1 MNTTKHTEI
10 THIILLLSL
19 LLSLSAQ
26 DMLAQSRSDSTVR
39 RKDPLYLQ
47 LFVGI
52 NKSANEHLPWT
63 EFSGYPW
70 SNGVFVA
77 LGHELSP
84 LWGWRAALRI
94 NHNKSRNVPECETKD
109 VWGWNSTALFADAT
123 FDITDVLLRGTRGK
137 QADNTQQQKSRYRR
151 FNLKAFAGI
160 GATYTWSFDQVP
172 LSYTEPYSRSS
183 RLVPALRAGLTATY
197 LVAPHWRVGAELSQT
212 VYGDH
217 FNGVAADAPLDT
229 RSNVKVGLTYLFF
242 NKKRNAK
249 PVVRLNRLKECPPLP
264 LIMPD
269 AEQDKLRRIQGRA
282 FLDFPVNE
290 TVIYPDYRRNPQEL
304 ARIHKSVDS
313 AMFDKSV
320 VITRIS
326 LHGYASPESPYSNN
340 TRLAKGRTEAL
351 KSYLERNYDLEPQI
365 FLTEYTPEDWGNLK
379 GFLINTDKRKVKGD
393 YWYENKE
400 YVETPEAPEVVMSHR
415 SELLKVIN
423 RQMDPDAKEELLK
436 KVGGGQP
443 YQWLLQNVYPGLRH
457 TDYVI
462 EYRIK
467 PFSVEKGRKL
477 IYTHPE
483 AMSLEEMYKV
493 AMSYDEG
500 TDEWNDALMIAVR
513 QYPDDETAN
522 LNAACASLM
531 TKRLGDAKKYIDK
544 AGNTSEAKY
553 VSNVLKAME
562 GSANWKIEHK
572 RVVIYD

>member
-1 MNTTKHTEI
+1 
-10 THIILLLSL
+10 
-19 LLSLSAQ
+19 
-26 DMLAQSRSDSTVR
+26 
-39 RKDPLYLQ
+39 
-47 LFVGI
+47 
-52 NKSANEHLPWT
+52 
-63 EFSGYPW
+63 
-70 SNGVFVA
+70 
-77 LGHELSP
+77 
-84 LWGWRAALRI
+84 
-94 NHNKSRNVPECETKD
+94 
-109 VWGWNSTALFADAT
+109 
-123 FDITDVLLRGTRGK
+123 
-137 QADNTQQQKSRYRR
+137 
-151 FNLKAFAGI
+151 
-160 GATYTWSFDQVP
+160 
-172 LSYTEPYSRSS
+172 
-183 RLVPALRAGLTATY
+183 
-197 LVAPHWRVGAELSQT
+197 
-212 VYGDH
+212 
-217 FNGVAADAPLDT
+217 
-229 RSNVKVGLTYLFF
+229 
-242 NKKRNAK
+242 
-249 PVVRLNRLKECPPLP
+249 
-264 LIMPD
+264 
-269 AEQDKLRRIQGRA
+269 
-282 FLDFPVNE
+282 
-290 TVIYPDYRRNPQEL
+290 
-304 ARIHKSVDS
+304 
-313 AMFDKSV
+313 MFDKSV

-365 FLTEYTPEDWGNLK
+365 FLSEYTPEDWGNLK